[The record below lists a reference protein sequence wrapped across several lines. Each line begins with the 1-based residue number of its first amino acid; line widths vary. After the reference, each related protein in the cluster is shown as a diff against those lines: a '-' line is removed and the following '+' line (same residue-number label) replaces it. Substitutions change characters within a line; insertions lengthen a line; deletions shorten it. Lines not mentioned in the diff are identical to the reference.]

1 MRRLAPCGLNLSKG
15 LAGTFAATVL
25 HISPHLPHFL
35 AGEMLGPSGHRWMH
49 REVAFCIA
57 RQPCDHIPPNTER
70 RPVAL
75 RPTLSGG
82 LPLSG
87 LQGSY
92 MLATQRTQSP
102 KGMNV

>member
-87 LQGSY
+87 Y
-92 MLATQRTQSP
+92 RVVICWPHREHNRP
-102 KGMNV
+102 KG